1 VTIKETKEIIKR
13 VVRTRSEIIY
23 SNKHFSGGYGACFLA
38 GCRKG
43 TELFKARE
51 LNVFDKAMA

>member
-1 VTIKETKEIIKR
+1 MSNYGNIPAT
-13 VVRTRSEIIY
+13 Y
-23 SNKHFSGGYGACFLA
+23 SNKLSSGGYGACFLA